1 MNKLIVYLKATLA
14 MLFWAVTFVW
24 IKIAFAE
31 GYRPYEIVFLR
42 LALASGL
49 LFGIMLLSGHWQKLS
64 RRDLLRMIL
73 VSFSEP
79 FAYFVGEANGL
90 QYVSSTLGSLIISLI
105 PIVTAIGAWLFLKEK
120 AGLMLIVG
128 LLVSTGG
135 VIVMSL
141 GGGDLHATLKGI
153 LFLLVAVFAGMSY
166 GLLVRRLTH
175 SYSALTIV
183 AWQSFFGLLLFS
195 PLFLF
200 YDAGHFF
207 SMQQSL
213 TGLGTIAAM
222 SLCASVGAF
231 LLYTGVIREL
241 GVIRSNVFT
250 NLIPVFTAGLAWMI
264 LGDELNFRVVAG
276 LILTIGG
283 LLLSQMKDL
292 IALHRRVWQKADV
305 LE

>member
-1 MNKLIVYLKATLA
+1 MNKLLVYAKATLS
-14 MLFWAVTFVW
+14 MLFWALTFVW

-42 LALASGL
+42 LILASGL
-49 LFGIMLLSGHWQKLS
+49 LFSIMLISGHWQKLS
-64 RRDLLRMIL
+64 RRDLFRMLL

-90 QYVSSTLGSLIISLI
+90 QYVSSTLGSLIIALI
-105 PIVTAIGAWLFLKEK
+105 PIVTAVGAWLFLKEK
-120 AGLMLIVG
+120 AGMMLIIG

-135 VIVMSL
+135 VVVMSL
-141 GGGDLHATLKGI
+141 GGGDLTATIKGI

-183 AWQSFFGLLLFS
+183 AWQSLFGMILFA
-195 PLFLF
+195 PLFF
-200 YDAGHFF
+200 YYDAGHFF
-207 SMQQSL
+207 QMQQSML
-213 TGLGTIAAM
+213 GLGTIAAM

-231 LLYTGVIREL
+231 LLYTGVIRDL

-250 NLIPVFTAGLAWMI
+250 NLIPVFTAGLAWAI
-264 LGDELNFRVVAG
+264 LGDRLNIRVVAG

-283 LLLSQMKDL
+283 LLLSQSKDL
-292 IALHRRVWQKADV
+292 ISLHRRVWQKADV
-305 LE
+305 VE